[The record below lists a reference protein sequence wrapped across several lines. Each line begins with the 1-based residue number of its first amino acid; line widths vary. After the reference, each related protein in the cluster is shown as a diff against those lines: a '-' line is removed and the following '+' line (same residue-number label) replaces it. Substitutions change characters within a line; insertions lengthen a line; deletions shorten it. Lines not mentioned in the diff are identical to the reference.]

1 MSPDD
6 VSPRGAWAMIRGTR
20 MHYRFSRPTSDPF
33 PFTSSSPS
41 YPIVLVHGLSVSSG
55 YMVPTMRA
63 LGRSARVY
71 APDLPGFG
79 KSEKPRRAL
88 DISELAEYAHDWMRA
103 IGVERAHVLG
113 HSLGA
118 QIVVDLATRWPS
130 QVASLVLAGPTTDP
144 RAPTV
149 PLQAMRLLRD
159 MTREPPAFWPVV
171 LGEYLEAGP
180 RRTIRTIQAGI
191 RDPFLDKVR
200 RLGVPVLV
208 VRGERDPIAP
218 QEWTDEVAS
227 TALDARSV
235 TIARGAHAIPF
246 HTPEQLATLIQCFTR
261 DVSAR
266 IAGGDT
272 ECPVD
277 MKRR

>member
-1 MSPDD
+1 MSPNDD
-6 VSPRGAWAMIRGTR
+6 SPRSAWVTIRGTH
-20 MHYRFSRPTSDPF
+20 MHYRFSRSAGDT
-33 PFTSSSPS
+33 TRVTSPS
-41 YPIVLVHGLSVSSG
+41 PGCPIVLVHGLSVSSG

-63 LGRSARVY
+63 LGHSARVY

-79 KSEKPRRAL
+79 KSAKPHRVL
-88 DISELAEYAHDWMRA
+88 DVSELAEYAHDWMRA

-118 QIVVDLATRWPS
+118 QIVVDLATHWPS

-149 PLQAMRLLRD
+149 PGQAMRLLRD
-159 MTREPPAFWPVV
+159 MTREPLAFWPVV

-191 RDPFLDKVR
+191 RDPFLDKLR
-200 RLGVPVLV
+200 RLEVPVLV

-218 QEWTDEVAS
+218 REWVDDVAS
-227 TALDARSV
+227 TALDAQTA

-246 HTPEQLATLIQCFTR
+246 HTPEQLAVLIQRFTR
-261 DVSAR
+261 DVTAR
-266 IAGGDT
+266 VAEGDT
-272 ECPVD
+272 ERSPD
-277 MKRR
+277 TKRR